1 MRKYTNLPNLL
12 KPNHSVL
19 AIFLACLIFQG
30 CEFGMY
36 GDDTSLRDSEDTILA
51 MRGKG
56 AKDYEIWALDQ
67 GAGLSRIHIYNSS
80 LEETD
85 VIDFTKLF
93 AHGEL
98 EKEVTMPHMIEFNST
113 YEYAAIA
120 SPASGNVAI
129 IRASDREVIEIIE
142 TGAGAH
148 MASFT
153 PDDKSIWVANIGTV
167 TFTEITADLTS
178 ESFAKG
184 RELDLTKDPE
194 WKDKFK
200 GVEGGGGGD
209 LDLKKSVSAP
219 VCHEYTADGAF
230 AYLTLG
236 PGAGGL
242 VVVDIL
248 SGKPKIVKA
257 FSPEEVKANCGLA
270 RSRDGRKMYANWG
283 DPGDEDNPP
292 AQSGEWYVFNTS
304 NHTLI
309 KSSTDTR
316 GVDAH
321 GARVSPRGPWLWQ
334 VNRGSDNGIVI
345 NTQVDRIV
353 HTLNDV
359 GSSPDILDFSPDG
372 KFAFISLRGPNP
384 ISGAAHVATGETPG
398 FSVINTSNRRKIAV
412 IQPAPIEDREASDFH
427 GIKVRSIN

>member
-1 MRKYTNLPNLL
+1 MPISTNLQ
-12 KPNHSVL
+12 KPNFPVL
-19 AIFLACLIFQG
+19 ALFLVSLIFQG
-30 CEFGMY
+30 CQFGID
-36 GDDTSLRDSEDTILA
+36 GEDTSIRDSEDTILA

-56 AKDYEIWALDQ
+56 AKAYEIWALDQ
-67 GAGLSRIHIYNSS
+67 GAGLSRVHIYNSS
-80 LEETD
+80 LDETD
-85 VIDFTKLF
+85 VIDFMELY
-93 AHGEL
+93 AMGEIK
-98 EKEVTMPHMIEFNST
+98 EEVTMPHMIEFNST
-113 YEYAAIA
+113 YEYAAVA

-129 IRASDREVIEIIE
+129 IRAADRKVIDVIC

-153 PDDKSIWVANIGTV
+153 PDDQSIWVANIGTV

-178 ESFAKG
+178 ESFAIG
-184 RELDLTKDPE
+184 RELNLLNDPE
-194 WKDKFK
+194 WKDKFE
-200 GVEGGGGGD
+200 GVQGGGGAAVG
-209 LDLKKSVSAP
+209 KNVSAP
-219 VCHEYTADGAF
+219 VCHGYTLDGAF

-248 SGKPKIVKA
+248 SGDPKIVKA
-257 FSPEEVKANCGLA
+257 FSRDEVKANCGLA
-270 RSRDGRKMYANWG
+270 LSRDGSKMYANWG
-283 DPGDEDNPP
+283 DPGDPVNPP

-304 NHTLI
+304 DHTLI

-321 GARVSPRGPWLWQ
+321 GARTSPRGPWLWQ

-345 NTQVDRIV
+345 NTESDIIV

-412 IQPAPIEDREASDFH
+412 IQPAPMEDREASDFH
-427 GIKVRSIN
+427 GIKVRSIF